1 LKIYSSDIAEIVKG
15 ILIGPPGLEV
25 TDIVTDSRQLSY
37 TEGLLF
43 VAIKGKNHDGHAF
56 LESLFRSGIKIFLV
70 RELPVSPAGFQGAA
84 FIEVKNTIE
93 ALQML
98 ASFRRKSFKSPVI
111 GVTGSAGKTVVK
123 EWLADVL
130 GLRMPVIR
138 SPKSYNSQ
146 IGVPLSV
153 WKLDDKYKFAIFE
166 AGISMPGE
174 MEKLQK
180 VIDPDIGVIT
190 NIGDAHSE
198 NFMGNRLKAT
208 EKLKLFSGVSSIVFC
223 FDHEIIRDE
232 ILSDSTLSSKNLFG
246 WSFKDKSAAI
256 FVKIKAARQGHT
268 VIEMTYKAMD
278 FVFEIPFNDRAS
290 VENAITVASVCQ
302 ALDTP
307 GEIIRRG
314 LAGLVSVAMRME
326 RKSGINSCLLI
337 EDYYNSDPGS
347 LGMAIEYLKLQNNR
361 KTTLILSDFM
371 QSGRDERELYSEVA
385 GLVDKTGIIK
395 FFGIGEALVRNCSLF
410 KPGSRFFHST
420 DEFIRSFNR
429 NDFRNEIILLKGA
442 RVYEFEKIGALLEQ
456 QTHQTVLEVSLDAV
470 AHNLNEFRRFLD
482 PSTRIMAMVKA
493 FAYGTGPAEIA
504 SLLEYH
510 RASYLAVAYV
520 DEGVELRNA
529 DVRLPVMV
537 MNPDPS
543 AADIMIKYNLEPEIY
558 SFSSL
563 ERFTDIASRH
573 GVIDYPV
580 HIKIDTGMHRL
591 GFMPEEVA
599 ELSARIIAAGS
610 IRVISVFSH
619 LAASEDPSF
628 DYFTHRQAETLLE
641 TSRQISGTV
650 GYPFL
655 RHLLNSSGIVR
666 FPQYQFE
673 MVRPGIGIYGAG
685 HFEGLSLLTAG
696 RFMTRISQVKRVR
709 AGEPVGYGCS
719 DVSDHERIIAILP
732 VGYADGLNRKLGNR
746 NGSLFIRG
754 SRVSLIGNI
763 CMDMCMADI
772 TGLNAETGDEAEI
785 FGENIPIDELALRCE
800 TITYEILTSI
810 PARVKRVFF
819 SDLQ

>member
-1 LKIYSSDIAEIVKG
+1 MKIFSSDIAEIVKG
-15 ILIGPPGLEV
+15 TLTGPPGLEV
-25 TDIVTDSRQLSY
+25 TDIVTDSRQLNYS
-37 TEGLLF
+37 EGQLF
-43 VAIKGKNHDGHAF
+43 VAIRGKNHDGHAF
-56 LESLFRSGIKIFLV
+56 LETLFRGGIRIFLV
-70 RELPVSPAGFQGAA
+70 GELPVSLAGFPGAA
-84 FIEVKNTIE
+84 FIKAENTVE
-93 ALQML
+93 ALQLL
-98 ASFRRKSFKSPVI
+98 ASFRRKRFESPVI
-111 GVTGSAGKTVVK
+111 GVTGSAGKTIVK

-130 GLRMPVIR
+130 GLQMPVIR

-153 WKLDDKYKFAIFE
+153 WKLDEKYKLAIFE

-174 MEKLQK
+174 MARLQK
-180 VIDPDIGVIT
+180 IIDPDIGVIT

-198 NFMGNRLKAT
+198 NFSGNRSKAV
-208 EKLKLFSGVSSIVFC
+208 EKLKLFSEVSLLVFC
-223 FDHEIIRDE
+223 LDHEIVREE
-232 ILSDSTLSSKNLFG
+232 ILRDSALRSKRLVG
-246 WSFKDKSAAI
+246 WSFEDRSAAI
-256 FVKIKAARQGHT
+256 FVNRKTAGPGHT
-268 VIEMTYKAMD
+268 TIEMSFKGSDY
-278 FVFEIPFNDRAS
+278 VFEIPFNDRAS
-290 VENAITVASVCQ
+290 VENAITVASVCL

-307 GEIIRRG
+307 VDIISRG

-326 RKSGINSCLLI
+326 RKGGINNCLLI

-361 KTTLILSDFM
+361 KTTLILSDFL
-371 QSGRDERELYSEVA
+371 QSGRDEHELYGEVA
-385 GLVDKTGIIK
+385 RLVEKTGINK
-395 FFGIGEALVRNCSLF
+395 FFGIGEALVRNSSLF
-410 KPGSRFFHST
+410 KPGSHFFYST

-429 NDFRNEIILLKGA
+429 NDFRNEVILLKGA
-442 RVYEFEKIGALLEQ
+442 RVYEFEKLGALLEQ

-493 FAYGTGPAEIA
+493 FAYGSGSSEIA
-504 SLLEYH
+504 SVMEYH
-510 RASYLAVAYV
+510 RAGYLAVAYV

-529 DVRLPVMV
+529 GVTLPVMV

-543 AADIMIKYNLEPEIY
+543 ATGIMIKYNLEPEIY

-563 ERFTDIASRH
+563 ERFAGISSKH

-599 ELSARIIAAGS
+599 ELSARIAAAGNM
-610 IRVISVFSH
+610 RVISVLSH

-628 DYFTHRQAETLLE
+628 DYFTHRQAETFLE
-641 TSRQISGTV
+641 ASGQISSAV

-685 HFEGLSLLTAG
+685 NFDGLSLKTAG
-696 RFMTRISQVKRVR
+696 RFMTSISQVKRVR
-709 AGEPVGYGCS
+709 AGEPVGYGCA

-732 VGYADGLNRKLGNR
+732 VGYADGLNRRLGNR
-746 NGSLFIRG
+746 NGSLFIKG
-754 SRVSLIGNI
+754 SRVPLIGNI

-772 TGLNAETGDEAEI
+772 TGLNALEGDEAEI
-785 FGENIPIDELALRCE
+785 FGENIPIDEVAMKCQ